1 MSSWRAGNRQG
12 LSLSLAC
19 AWLFLPTQALAH
31 GAVPGMKGFLSGLIH
46 PLMTPAHVLL
56 LLATGLLAGQLA
68 SRRLGPLMLLFMPF
82 SALAL
87 AFTAR
92 FAMPTWMQLVV
103 LLLALVYALLV
114 AVSVRLTNTAV
125 AALFAIAAA
134 ALGLDSGVADG
145 ATVKSVLVTLAGT
158 WIGLNLFAIN
168 LAYYTAILPRKV
180 WLLTGIRVAGS
191 WIAAICFMVIAFA
204 SRDMHLF

>member
-1 MSSWRAGNRQG
+1 MSSLRAGNRRG
-12 LSLSLAC
+12 LGLTLAC
-19 AWLFLPTQALAH
+19 AWLFLPTHALAH
-31 GAVPGMKGFLSGLIH
+31 GAVPGMKGLVSGLIH
-46 PLMTPAHVLL
+46 PLMTPAHGLL

-68 SRRLGPLMLLFMPF
+68 SRRLGPLMLWFMPC

-87 AFTAR
+87 ALTAR
-92 FAMPTWMQLVV
+92 LAMPSWMQLVV
-103 LLLALVYALLV
+103 LLLALVYALLL
-114 AVSVRLTNTAV
+114 AVSVRLPNTAV
-125 AALFAIAAA
+125 AGLFATAAA

-145 ATVKSVLVTLAGT
+145 ATARSVLVTLAGT

-180 WLLTGIRVAGS
+180 WVLTGIRVVGS